1 MPVDR
6 LQWGHHFAVV
16 DTSAGSER
24 LSAYGRLQWGHH
36 FAVVDTKHDLV
47 AVSAFATASMGPPL
61 CSGGYGEVTY
71 FACPQVESLQW
82 GHHFAVVDT
91 ASTSATT
98 WNRSTCFNGATT
110 LQWWIRAGIGSPLD
124 VEMVG
129 LQWGHHFAVVDT

>member
-1 MPVDR
+1 MPVDRLQWGHHFAVVDTSAGSERLSAYGR

-110 LQWWIRAGIGSPLD
+110 LQWWI
-124 VEMVG
+124 
-129 LQWGHHFAVVDT
+129 Q